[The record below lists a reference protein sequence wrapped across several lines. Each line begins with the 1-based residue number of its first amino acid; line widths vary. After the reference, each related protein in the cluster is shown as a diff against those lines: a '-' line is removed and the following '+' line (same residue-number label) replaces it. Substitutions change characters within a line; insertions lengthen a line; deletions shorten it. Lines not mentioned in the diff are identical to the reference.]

1 MATVYRTRTTVERV
15 TVSVDE
21 ELGFEP
27 HAAVAVARTS
37 KNVWQPVSDAV
48 TYEVHDD
55 AQDGCTVAQLSGR
68 VPKEE

>member
-21 ELGFEP
+21 ELGFDP
-27 HAAVAVARTS
+27 HAAAAVARTS
-37 KNVWQPVSDAV
+37 RDWQPVSDAV

-55 AQDGCTVAQLSGR
+55 GPAGCTVTQLRGR
-68 VPKEE
+68 VPKEV

>member
-15 TVSVDE
+15 TVSVGE

-27 HAAVAVARTS
+27 HATAALARAAG
-37 KNVWQPVSDAV
+37 KWEAVSDAV

-55 AQDGCTVAQLSGR
+55 AQDGCTVTQLSRR